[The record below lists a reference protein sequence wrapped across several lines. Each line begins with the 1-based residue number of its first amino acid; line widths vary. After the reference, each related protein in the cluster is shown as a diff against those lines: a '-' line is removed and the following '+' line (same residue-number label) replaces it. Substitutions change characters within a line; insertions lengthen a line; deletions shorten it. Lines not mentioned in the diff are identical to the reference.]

1 MNSIIDPMDRVVG
14 LRSVKTG
21 IYSHR
26 KSESVLS
33 FWGALALAVILLSE
47 PTEAQLLE
55 EVVVT
60 ARQREERVQSVPI
73 PITALTAEQLVT
85 RNLMEIRD
93 LEKLSPNT
101 AIDYSSVNGTSIQVF
116 MRGIGQVNWAATQ
129 DPKIGVYVD
138 GVYYSRPQGA
148 LIDFNDV
155 DRVEVLRG
163 PQGTLFGRNTTAG
176 LIHVINNRP
185 SSEAFESDITL
196 GAGNDGQSNYGLVVN
211 APLSAN
217 WAARLAISGQQA
229 DGVIILSLIHI

>member
-101 AIDYSSVNGTSIQVF
+101 AIDYSSVNG
-116 MRGIGQVNWAATQ
+116 
-129 DPKIGVYVD
+129 
-138 GVYYSRPQGA
+138 
-148 LIDFNDV
+148 
-155 DRVEVLRG
+155 
-163 PQGTLFGRNTTAG
+163 
-176 LIHVINNRP
+176 
-185 SSEAFESDITL
+185 
-196 GAGNDGQSNYGLVVN
+196 
-211 APLSAN
+211 
-217 WAARLAISGQQA
+217 
-229 DGVIILSLIHI
+229 LSLIHI

>member
-155 DRVEVLRG
+155 D
-163 PQGTLFGRNTTAG
+163 
-176 LIHVINNRP
+176 
-185 SSEAFESDITL
+185 
-196 GAGNDGQSNYGLVVN
+196 
-211 APLSAN
+211 
-217 WAARLAISGQQA
+217 
-229 DGVIILSLIHI
+229 LSLIHI